1 MRLWRI
7 ANALYPVWSAEGA
20 RLRGGRWN
28 RPGTPAI
35 YAATSFASAVLEI
48 LVHANIGRVPPTFRV
63 VAADIPDDAR
73 IDQVNPDDVPGW
85 DALPAAASCAY
96 GDAWLREQAGLVLLV
111 PSVVTGGMDLNAVI
125 NPLHADFPRIA
136 VGMGAPVRLDP
147 RLFPNAAG
155 QTV

>member
-35 YAATSFASAVLEI
+35 YAATSFASA
-48 LVHANIGRVPPTFRV
+48 TFRV

-136 VGMGAPVRLDP
+136 VGMEAPVRLDP